1 MTGTDLTKTKTTE
14 IGRAAVQQ
22 IEKIQA
28 ATPAETK
35 RPAKRA
41 WSARKPLFIGL
52 LGLLL
57 LVGGF
62 GGWATFSTI
71 AGAVVVSGRIEVD
84 QNRQVVQHPDGGVV
98 AEIDVGEGD
107 LVEQGQVLLRLDSRD
122 LKSQLLIIEGQ
133 LFELMSRR
141 GRLEAERDGTDTLEF
156 DPELQEVAAE
166 RPDVAEL
173 VEGQRRLFYARR
185 DSTEREIDQLEK
197 RRGQIGN
204 QIEGIDA
211 QQDSLRVQLD
221 LIEQE
226 LANQQS
232 LLDRGLAQATTVLN
246 LRRTAANLD
255 GTLGELKASKAQA
268 EGRITEI
275 DIEILKL
282 GTSQREQAITRLRDL
297 RYREL
302 ELAEQRRALLDRLD
316 RLDITAPVSG
326 VVYGMSVHALRSVIR
341 PADPVMYLVPQ
352 DRPLVIAVQVD
363 PIHIDEI
370 HVGQSVNLRV
380 ASLDQR
386 QTPELTGKVIQ
397 VSADAFQNEAT
408 GLSFYRAEIVLDDGQ
423 MDKLP
428 EGTVLIPGMPVQAF
442 VRTADRSPLAY
453 LVKPLADYFT
463 KAFRET

>member
-1 MTGTDLTKTKTTE
+1 MTGTDLTKTKKTE
-14 IGRAAVQQ
+14 IGRAAVTQV
-22 IEKIQA
+22 EKLHAGATAQA
-28 ATPAETK
+28 KPIAQ
-35 RPAKRA
+35 RG
-41 WSARKPLFIGL
+41 WSARKPVFIGV
-52 LGLLL
+52 LGLFL

-98 AEIDVGEGD
+98 AEISVGEGD
-107 LVEQGQVLLRLDSRD
+107 LVKQGQVLLRLDSRN

-141 GRLEAERDGTDTLEF
+141 GRLEAERDGTDTVTF
-156 DPELQEVAAE
+156 DPELLEVAAG
-166 RPDVAEL
+166 RPEVAEL
-173 VEGQRRLFYARR
+173 VEGQRRLFFARR
-185 DSTEREIDQLEK
+185 DSTDREIDQLEK
-197 RRGQIGN
+197 RRGQIGS
-204 QIEGIDA
+204 QIEGIEA
-211 QQDSLRVQLD
+211 QRASLGIQLD
-221 LIEQE
+221 LIRQE

-232 LLDRGLAQATTVLN
+232 LLDRGLAQAATVLN
-246 LRRTAANLD
+246 LQRNAANLD
-255 GTLGELKASKAQA
+255 GTLGELKASRAQA
-268 EGRITEI
+268 EGMITEI

-282 GTSQREQAITRLRDL
+282 GTSLREEAITRLRDL

-302 ELAEQRRALLDRLD
+302 ELAEQRRALLDQLD
-316 RLDITAPVSG
+316 RLVITAPVSG

-341 PADPVMYLVPQ
+341 PADPVLFLVPQ

-363 PIHIDEI
+363 PIHVDEI
-370 HVGQSVNLRV
+370 HVGQSVNLRM

-386 QTPELTGKVIQ
+386 QTPELIGTVIQ
-397 VSADAFQNEAT
+397 VSADAFQDQGS